1 MSFSTPY
8 CMSQPELA
16 KLRLKELSDA
26 DLLQL
31 TKSLYKVLVLFQK
44 KQDDKQKIKID
55 LIVL

>member
-1 MSFSTPY
+1 
-8 CMSQPELA
+8 MSQPELA

-26 DLLQL
+26 DSLQL

-55 LIVL
+55 LIVV